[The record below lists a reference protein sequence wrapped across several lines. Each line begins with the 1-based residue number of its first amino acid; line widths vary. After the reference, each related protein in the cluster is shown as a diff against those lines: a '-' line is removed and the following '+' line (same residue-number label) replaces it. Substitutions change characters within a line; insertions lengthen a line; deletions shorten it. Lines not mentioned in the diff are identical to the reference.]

1 MAPRIHVVINPG
13 SGKPKPILH
22 TLNAVFRPRDIEW
35 EISLT
40 RKSGDAERFARQ
52 AAENGADIVAAYGG
66 DGTVMEVAR
75 GLMGLETPLAIFP
88 GGTANLMAV
97 ELGIPKDLSKA
108 AELAVDEHSAI
119 HSIDVGRSGAG
130 YFLLRVGM
138 GFPARKVEYADRELK
153 DRFGVMAYTL
163 AALKAIKAKDEANYH
178 LTVDGKSFDIRT
190 LACEVYNAGN
200 MGVAG
205 TSPVPGISVEDGL
218 LDLVVLREKVS
229 RTLLTHD
236 IEHSIRP
243 GDDLFDH
250 WQARQIRIESDPP
263 QPVHIDGEMVG
274 TTPVTIDILPRAI
287 RVLAP
292 RGGQQGENAG

>member
-1 MAPRIHVVINPG
+1 MARRIHVVINPG

-40 RKSGDAERFARQ
+40 QKSGDAERFARQ
-52 AAENGADIVAAYGG
+52 AAESGVDIVAAYGG

-75 GLMGLETPLAIFP
+75 GIMGLETPLAIFP
-88 GGTANLMAV
+88 GGTANLVAI
-97 ELGIPKDLSKA
+97 ELGIPRNLSKA

-130 YFLLRVGM
+130 YFLLRAGT

-163 AALKAIKAKDEANYH
+163 AALKASKAQNEANYH

-200 MGVAG
+200 IGIPRIAL
-205 TSPVPGISVEDGL
+205 VPGISVEDGL
-218 LDLVVLREKVS
+218 LDLVVLRENVS
-229 RTLLTHD
+229 QTLATYD
-236 IEHSIRP
+236 IEHAIRS
-243 GDDLFDH
+243 GDDLFHH

-263 QPVHIDGEMVG
+263 QPLQVDGEMVG
-274 TTPVTIDILPRAI
+274 TTPVAIDILPKAI
-287 RVLAP
+287 RVLASK
-292 RGGQQGENAG
+292 GS

>member
-1 MAPRIHVVINPG
+1 MAPKIHVVINPG
-13 SGKPKPILH
+13 SGRPKPILH
-22 TLNAVFRPRDIEW
+22 ILNAVFRSHNIGW

-52 AAENGADIVAAYGG
+52 AAENGADIVAACGG

-75 GLMGLETPLAIFP
+75 GIMGLETPLAIFP
-88 GGTANLMAV
+88 AGTANLMAV
-97 ELGIPKDLSKA
+97 ELGIPKNLTKA
-108 AELAVDEHSAI
+108 VELAIDEHSVI

-138 GFPARKVEYADRELK
+138 GFPARKVEYADRNLK

-163 AALKAIKAKDEANYH
+163 AALKATKAQNVANYH

-200 MGVAG
+200 LGVAG
-205 TSPVPGISVEDGL
+205 TSPVPGISVEDGV
-218 LDLVVLREKVS
+218 LDLVVLREAVS
-229 RTLLTHD
+229 QTLLTHD

-243 GDDLFDH
+243 GDNLFDH
-250 WQARQIRIESDPP
+250 WQARQICIEADPP
-263 QPVHIDGEMVG
+263 QPVNIDGEIAG
-274 TTPVTIDILPRAI
+274 ITPITIDIIPNAI
-287 RVLAP
+287 RVLVP
-292 RGGQQGENAG
+292 RRRQQGENTR

>member
-1 MAPRIHVVINPG
+1 MAPRIHIVINPA
-13 SGKPKPILH
+13 SGKPSPILH

-52 AAENGADIVAAYGG
+52 AAENGASIVAAYGG

-97 ELGIPKDLSKA
+97 ELGIPKDLWKA
-108 AELAVDEHSAI
+108 AQLAVDEHSAT
-119 HSIDVGRSGAG
+119 HLIDMGRSGAG

-163 AALKAIKAKDEANYH
+163 AALRAVKAQNEANCH
-178 LTVDGKSFDIRT
+178 ITVDGQSFDLRT

-200 MGVAG
+200 MGIAG
-205 TSPVPGISVEDGL
+205 ASPVPGISVEDGL
-218 LDLVVLREKVS
+218 LDLVVLREDVS
-229 RTLLTHD
+229 RTLLTRD
-236 IEHSIRP
+236 IEHAIRP

-250 WQARQIRIESDPP
+250 WQANQICIECDPP
-263 QPVHIDGEMVG
+263 QPVHIDGEMAG
-274 TTPVTIDILPRAI
+274 MTPVTIDVVPKAI
-287 RVLAP
+287 RIVTP
-292 RGGQQGENAG
+292 RPG

>member
-108 AELAVDEHSAI
+108 AELAVNEHSTI

-138 GFPARKVEYADRELK
+138 GFPARKVEYADGELK
-153 DRFGVMAYTL
+153 DRFGV
-163 AALKAIKAKDEANYH
+163 D
-178 LTVDGKSFDIRT
+178 
-190 LACEVYNAGN
+190 
-200 MGVAG
+200 
-205 TSPVPGISVEDGL
+205 
-218 LDLVVLREKVS
+218 VS
-229 RTLLTHD
+229 IVRLN
-236 IEHSIRP
+236 
-243 GDDLFDH
+243 
-250 WQARQIRIESDPP
+250 
-263 QPVHIDGEMVG
+263 V
-274 TTPVTIDILPRAI
+274 
-287 RVLAP
+287 
-292 RGGQQGENAG
+292 

>member
-13 SGKPKPILH
+13 SGKPAPILH
-22 TLNAVFRPRDIEW
+22 TLNTVFRPRDIEW

-40 RKSGDAERFARQ
+40 RNSGDAERFARQ
-52 AAENGADIVAAYGG
+52 AAENGVDIVAAYGG

-88 GGTANLMAV
+88 GGTANLMAM
-97 ELGIPKDLSKA
+97 ELGIPKVLSKA
-108 AELAVDEHSAI
+108 AALAVDEHSTI
-119 HSIDVGRSGAG
+119 HSIDVGKSEAG

-153 DRFGVMAYTL
+153 NRFGVMAYTL
-163 AALKAIKAKDEANYH
+163 AALKAINAKDVANYH
-178 LTVDGKSFDIRT
+178 ITVDGKSFNIRT

-200 MGVAG
+200 MGLPG

-229 RTLLTHD
+229 QTLLTHD

-250 WQARQIRIESDPP
+250 WQARQIYIESDPP

-274 TTPVTIDILPRAI
+274 ATPVTLDILPRAI
-287 RVLAP
+287 RILAP
-292 RGGQQGENAG
+292 RARQQRENAR

>member
-13 SGKPKPILH
+13 SGRSKPILH
-22 TLNAVFRPRDIEW
+22 TLNSVFRPRGIEW

-40 RKSGDAERFARQ
+40 QKNGDAEGFARQ
-52 AAENGADIVAAYGG
+52 AAENGAEIVAAYGG

-75 GLMGLETPLAIFP
+75 GIMGLETPLAIFP

-119 HSIDVGRSGAG
+119 HMIDVGRSGAG

-138 GFPARKVEYADRELK
+138 GFPARKVEYADRKLK
-153 DRFGVMAYTL
+153 DRFGVMAYSL
-163 AALKAIKAKDEANYH
+163 AALKAIRAKNEANYH
-178 LTVDGKSFDIRT
+178 LTVDGRSFDIRT

-218 LDLVVLREKVS
+218 LDLVVLREEVS

-250 WQARQIRIESDPP
+250 WQARKISIESDPP
-263 QPVHIDGEMVG
+263 QPLHIDGEMVG
-274 TTPVTIDILPRAI
+274 TNPVTLDILPKAI

-292 RGGQQGENAG
+292 KGTQQGETAR

>member
-35 EISLT
+35 DISLT
-40 RKSGDAERFARQ
+40 RKSGDAERFARR

-138 GFPARKVEYADRELK
+138 GFPARKVEYADRKLK

-163 AALKAIKAKDEANYH
+163 AALNAIKANNEANYH
-178 LTVDGKSFDIRT
+178 LTVDGKIFDIRT

-229 RTLLTHD
+229 QTLLTHD

-250 WQARQIRIESDPP
+250 WQARQICIESDPP
-263 QPVHIDGEMVG
+263 QPVHMDGEMVG

-287 RVLAP
+287 RVLVP

>member
-22 TLNAVFRPRDIEW
+22 ILNAVFRPREIEW

-52 AAENGADIVAAYGG
+52 AVENGAEIVAAYGG

-75 GLMGLETPLAIFP
+75 GIMGLETPLAILP

-97 ELGIPKDLSKA
+97 ELGIPRNLSKA
-108 AELAVDEHSAI
+108 AELAVDERSAI
-119 HSIDVGRSGAG
+119 HSIDVGRTGAG

-138 GFPARKVEYADRELK
+138 GFPARKVEYAERELK

-163 AALKAIKAKDEANYH
+163 AALKAVKAKDEANYH
-178 LTVDGKSFDIRT
+178 LTIDGKSFDIRT

-218 LDLVVLREKVS
+218 LDLVVLRESVS

-236 IEHSIRP
+236 IEHSIHP

-263 QPVHIDGEMVG
+263 QPLHIDGEMVG
-274 TTPVTIDILPRAI
+274 ATPITIEILPRAI
-287 RVLAP
+287 RVLTP
-292 RGGQQGENAG
+292 K

>member
-1 MAPRIHVVINPG
+1 MARRIHVVINPG

-40 RKSGDAERFARQ
+40 QKSGDAERFARQ

-75 GLMGLETPLAIFP
+75 GIMGLNTPLAILP

-108 AELAVDEHSAI
+108 AKLAADEHSVI

-163 AALKAIKAKDEANYH
+163 AALKAIKVDNEANYR
-178 LTVDGKSFDIRT
+178 LTVDGKSFNVRT

-218 LDLVVLREKVS
+218 LDLLVVRENVS
-229 RTLLTHD
+229 RALLTHD
-236 IEHSIRP
+236 IEHAIHP

-250 WQARQIRIESDPP
+250 WQARQICIESDPP

-274 TTPVTIDILPRAI
+274 TTPVTIEILPRAI
-287 RVLAP
+287 RVIVP
-292 RGGQQGENAG
+292 RAGQNGETAG

>member
-1 MAPRIHVVINPG
+1 V
-13 SGKPKPILH
+13 
-22 TLNAVFRPRDIEW
+22 
-35 EISLT
+35 
-40 RKSGDAERFARQ
+40 
-52 AAENGADIVAAYGG
+52 DIVAAYGG

-138 GFPARKVEYADRELK
+138 GFPARKVEYADRKLK

-190 LACEVYNAGN
+190 RACEVYNAGN

-236 IEHSIRP
+236 IERSISP

-250 WQARQIRIESDPP
+250 WQARQIYIESEPP
-263 QPVHIDGEMVG
+263 QPVHIDGEMAG

-292 RGGQQGENAG
+292 RAGQQDENAG

>member
-1 MAPRIHVVINPG
+1 MRSRIHVVINPG

-35 EISLT
+35 DISLT
-40 RKSGDAERFARQ
+40 RKSGDAERYARQ
-52 AAENGADIVAAYGG
+52 AAENGADIVAAFGG

-97 ELGIPKDLSKA
+97 ELGIPKDLPKA
-108 AELAVDEHSAI
+108 VELAADEDAFI
-119 HSIDVGRSGAG
+119 HSIDVGKAGSGF
-130 YFLLRVGM
+130 FLLRVGM
-138 GFPARKVEYADRELK
+138 GFPARKVEFADRKLK
-153 DRFGVMAYTL
+153 DRFGVLAYSL
-163 AALKAIKAKDEANYH
+163 AALKAVSAQNEANYR
-178 LTVDGKSFDIRT
+178 LTIDGQRCEIRT
-190 LACEVYNAGN
+190 RACQVYNAGN

-205 TSPVPGISVEDGL
+205 TAPVAGISVEDGL

-229 RTLLTHD
+229 RTLLTRG
-236 IEHSIRP
+236 IEHSVRHS
-243 GDDLFDH
+243 DDLFDH
-250 WQARQIRIESDPP
+250 WQARQISIESDPP

-274 TTPVTIDILPRAI
+274 TTPVSIDILPRAI

-292 RGGQQGENAG
+292 RGGLQGENAL

>member
-1 MAPRIHVVINPG
+1 MARRIHVVINPA

-40 RKSGDAERFARQ
+40 QKSGDAERFARQ
-52 AAENGADIVAAYGG
+52 AAENGVDIVAAYGG

-75 GLMGLETPLAIFP
+75 GIMGLETPLAIFP
-88 GGTANLMAV
+88 GGTANLVAI
-97 ELGIPKDLSKA
+97 ELEIPRNLSKA
-108 AELAVDEHSAI
+108 AELAADEHSAI

-130 YFLLRVGM
+130 YFLVRVGT

-163 AALKAIKAKDEANYH
+163 AMLKASKAQNEANYH
-178 LTVDGKSFDIRT
+178 LTVDGKNFNIRT
-190 LACEVYNAGN
+190 LACEVYNVGN
-200 MGVAG
+200 LGVPG
-205 TSPVPGISVEDGL
+205 TSLVPGISVEDGL
-218 LDLVVLREKVS
+218 LDLVVLRENVS

-236 IEHSIRP
+236 IEHAIRP
-243 GDDLFDH
+243 GDELFDH
-250 WQARQIRIESDPP
+250 WQARQISIESEPP
-263 QPVHIDGEMVG
+263 QPLQIDGEMVG
-274 TTPVTIDILPRAI
+274 TTPVNINILPRAI

-292 RGGQQGENAG
+292 RKGRQGENAR

>member
-13 SGKPKPILH
+13 SGRPKPILH
-22 TLNAVFRPRDIEW
+22 TLNAVFRPHHIEW

-40 RKSGDAERFARQ
+40 RKSGDVEQFARQ
-52 AAENGADIVAAYGG
+52 AAESGVDIMAAYGG

-119 HSIDVGRSGAG
+119 HSIDVGRSGVG
-130 YFLLRVGM
+130 YFMLRVGM
-138 GFPARKVEYADRELK
+138 GSSARKVEYADRELK
-153 DRFGVMAYTL
+153 DRFGVMAYNL
-163 AALKAIKAKDEANYH
+163 AAFKAIKAKDEANYH
-178 LTVDGKSFDIRT
+178 LTVDGKIFDIRT

-205 TSPVPGISVEDGL
+205 TSLVPSISVEDGL

-243 GDDLFDH
+243 SDDLFDH
-250 WQARQIRIESDPP
+250 WQARQICIESDPP
-263 QPVHIDGEMVG
+263 QPLHIDGEMVG
-274 TTPVTIDILPRAI
+274 TTPVTIDILPKAI
-287 RVLAP
+287 RVLVP

>member
-1 MAPRIHVVINPG
+1 MTRRIHVVINPG

-22 TLNAVFRPRDIEW
+22 TLNAIFRPRGIEW

-40 RKSGDAERFARQ
+40 RTSGDAERFARL
-52 AAENGADIVAAYGG
+52 AVETGADIVAVYGG

-75 GLMGLETPLAIFP
+75 GLMGLDTPLAIFP

-108 AELAVDEHSAI
+108 AELAVDEHSVI
-119 HSIDVGRSGAG
+119 HSIDMGKSGAG

-163 AALKAIKAKDEANYH
+163 AALKAIKVKDEANYH
-178 LTVDGKSFDIRT
+178 LTVDGKSYDIRT

-205 TSPVPGISVEDGL
+205 TSLVPGINVEDGL
-218 LDLVVLREKVS
+218 LDLVVLREEVS
-229 RTLLTHD
+229 RTLLTYN
-236 IEHSIRP
+236 IEHSFRLD
-243 GDDLFDH
+243 DDLFDH
-250 WQARQIRIESDPP
+250 WQARQICIESDPS
-263 QPVHIDGEMVG
+263 QPLHIDGEMVG
-274 TTPVTIDILPRAI
+274 TTPITIDILPKAI
-287 RVLAP
+287 RVLVP
-292 RGGQQGENAG
+292 RGGQQGENAR

>member
-35 EISLT
+35 DVSLT
-40 RKSGDAERFARQ
+40 RNSGDAERFARQ
-52 AAENGADIVAAYGG
+52 AAENGAGIVAAFGG

-88 GGTANLMAV
+88 GGTANLVAI
-97 ELGIPKDLSKA
+97 ELGIPRNLSKA
-108 AELAVDEHSAI
+108 AELAADEHAAI

-130 YFLLRVGM
+130 YFLVRVGT

-163 AALKAIKAKDEANYH
+163 AMLKARKAQNEAEYH
-178 LTVDGKSFDIRT
+178 LTVDGKSFNIRT
-190 LACEVYNAGN
+190 LACEVYNVGN
-200 MGVAG
+200 LGAPG
-205 TSPVPGISVEDGL
+205 TSLVPGISVEDGL
-218 LDLVVLREKVS
+218 LDLVVLRENVS
-229 RTLLTHD
+229 RALLTHD

-250 WQARQIRIESDPP
+250 WQARQISIESDPP
-263 QPVHIDGEMVG
+263 QPLQIDGEMVG

-287 RVLAP
+287 RVLTP
-292 RGGQQGENAG
+292 RGGQRGENAR

>member
-1 MAPRIHVVINPG
+1 MARRIHVVINPG

-22 TLNAVFRPRDIEW
+22 ILNAVFMPRDIEW

-52 AAENGADIVAAYGG
+52 AAENGVDIVAAYGG

-119 HSIDVGRSGAG
+119 HSIDVGKSGAG

-153 DRFGVMAYTL
+153 DRFGIMAYTL
-163 AALKAIKAKDEANYH
+163 AALKAIKAKNEANYH

-200 MGVAG
+200 MGIPG

-218 LDLVVLREKVS
+218 LDLVVLRENVS
-229 RTLLTHD
+229 RSLLTRD
-236 IEHSIRP
+236 IEHAIRP
-243 GDDLFDH
+243 GVDLFDH
-250 WQARQIRIESDPP
+250 WQARQICIESDPP
-263 QPVHIDGEMVG
+263 QPLQVDGEIVG

-287 RVLAP
+287 RVLTPKAGH
-292 RGGQQGENAG
+292 RGENAG

>member
-22 TLNAVFRPRDIEW
+22 TLNTVFRPRDIEW

-40 RKSGDAERFARQ
+40 QKSGDAERFARQ
-52 AAENGADIVAAYGG
+52 AAENGVDIVAAYGG

-75 GLMGLETPLAIFP
+75 GIMGLETPLAIFP

-97 ELGIPKDLSKA
+97 ELGIPKDLAKA

-119 HSIDVGRSGAG
+119 HSIDVGRTESG

-153 DRFGVMAYTL
+153 DRYGVMAYTL
-163 AALKAIKAKDEANYH
+163 AALRAIKAQNEANYH
-178 LTVDGKSFDIRT
+178 LTVDGKSFSVRT
-190 LACEVYNAGN
+190 RACEVYNAGN
-200 MGVAG
+200 MGIPG

-229 RTLLTHD
+229 QSLLTHD

-243 GDDLFDH
+243 GDELFDH

-263 QPVHIDGEMVG
+263 QPVQIDGEMVG

-287 RVLAP
+287 RVIAP
-292 RGGQQGENAG
+292 RAGQQGETAG

>member
-22 TLNAVFRPRDIEW
+22 TLNTVFRPRDIEW

-97 ELGIPKDLSKA
+97 ELGIPKGLSKA

-138 GFPARKVEYADRELK
+138 GFPARKVEYADRNLK
-153 DRFGVMAYTL
+153 DRFGIMAYTL
-163 AALKAIKAKDEANYH
+163 AALKAIKTKDEANYH
-178 LTVDGKSFDIRT
+178 LTVDGKSFNIRT
-190 LACEVYNAGN
+190 RACEVYNAGN

-205 TSPVPGISVEDGL
+205 TSPVPGINVEDGL

-229 RTLLTHD
+229 RTLLTQD
-236 IEHSIRP
+236 IEHSINP
-243 GDDLFDH
+243 SDDLFDH
-250 WQARQIRIESDPP
+250 WQARQICIESDPP

-274 TTPVTIDILPRAI
+274 TTPVTIEILPRAI
-287 RVLAP
+287 RVIVP
-292 RGGQQGENAG
+292 RAGQNGETAG